1 MRKGRVFFHPI
12 EGSGTLT
19 ISWSSGPKGD
29 AIEAQNGAG
38 VGFFSD
44 KGDLLSVIFD
54 EILAEEDH
62 QTLKFAN
69 YSIEV
74 KVKKGKV
81 AYMVHEK
88 TSRKR
93 IQAKK
98 INKTISSRRKRMS
111 CKTK

>member
-1 MRKGRVFFHPI
+1 MRKGKVFFHPI
-12 EGSGTLT
+12 EGSGSLT
-19 ISWSSGPKGD
+19 ISWSPGPKGD

-81 AYMVHEK
+81 AYMVQEK
-88 TSRKR
+88 ASRKR
-93 IQAKK
+93 NQAKK
-98 INKTISSRRKRMS
+98 LSKAISSRRKRVS
-111 CKTK
+111 YKS